1 MISDQTQT
9 HNSSE
14 TSCAAGMVSFSLV
27 GVALATTLQH
37 DSTLLTLAND
47 AGAPPLPNHAPE
59 HPAHRPMSFR
69 RPCFRTQIHPRPPSP
84 AA

>member
-1 MISDQTQT
+1 MAT
-9 HNSSE
+9 
-14 TSCAAGMVSFSLV
+14 FSLV
-27 GVALATTLQH
+27 GLALVTTLPH
-37 DSTLLTLAND
+37 NSTLLLTLANG
-47 AGAPPLPNHAPE
+47 AGASPLPLHAPE